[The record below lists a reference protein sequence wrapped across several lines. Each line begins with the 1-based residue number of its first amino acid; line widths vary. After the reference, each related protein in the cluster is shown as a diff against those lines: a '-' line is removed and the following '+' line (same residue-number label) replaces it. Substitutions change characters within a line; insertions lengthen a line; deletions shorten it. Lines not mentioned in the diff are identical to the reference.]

1 VSPVSDSRSSF
12 VADHDQCRHL
22 RNDLV
27 TVLDN
32 FVEHA
37 SHLEDFDQGWRV
49 FMRQYLSSVQHI
61 VGQQAI
67 IRASRIADTAAVP
80 TSFIEELETL
90 RSKVDELS
98 EERTTLRTEL
108 NEQIA
113 EVNILR
119 ALPVER
125 NIEPGETVSSLP
137 LSFTFCDT
145 QVPLFSQ
152 SPKSPSLKAGDK
164 EVSFPGFSSQVV
176 MILTL
181 RYFLQNFSGVISRLV
196 QKEKEVIELQNKLAN
211 IEHSL
216 RDDSDAKKDRSN
228 QNKRWEN
235 LLQEIGTY
243 KVKVRRAPC
252 RVAQTHT
259 DIARADCYFRKR
271 DRFPRQRDQ
280 IPQTYSRICVFSLSV
295 YRRQRSEWS
304 SSNPSFE
311 LHQRHRGGI
320 RFDRSSYH
328 RSYRSTRR

>member
-22 RNDLV
+22 RNDLI

-125 NIEPGETVSSLP
+125 NVEHGETVSSLP
-137 LSFTFCDT
+137 LSLPFSDIK
-145 QVPLFSQ
+145 VSLFSQ

-164 EVSFPGFSSQVV
+164 EVSFPGFTSDDV

-181 RYFLQNFSGVISRLV
+181 RYFVQNFSGVISRLV
-196 QKEKEVIELQNKLAN
+196 QKEKEVIELQNRLAN
-211 IEHSL
+211 IEHSS

-243 KVKVRRAPC
+243 RVKVSRAPC
-252 RVAQTHT
+252 CVAQTTT
-259 DIARADCYFRKR
+259 DFFLADCNFRKR
-271 DRFPRQRDQ
+271 DRFPRQGDQ
-280 IPQTYSRICVFSLSV
+280 IPQTYPRICLFSLSV
-295 YRRQRSEWS
+295 YRRQRSQWS
-304 SSNPSFE
+304 SPAPTVE
-311 LHQRHRGGI
+311 LR
-320 RFDRSSYH
+320 
-328 RSYRSTRR
+328 